1 MNGAYKILSLDGG
14 GSWALIQVKALQ
26 DLYGENIGG
35 HEVLRRF
42 DLVAATSGGS
52 IVAGMLAT
60 GVPLSKIVAFFKD
73 EAARKKIFVRL
84 CGIQILPKI
93 FHIGPKYST
102 PAKFEGLKNLLGEAG
117 SRVMEDLP
125 GYVSGR
131 TAKPDFLITSFGY
144 DRERVVYF
152 RSDLKSRTSSFPPK
166 GSPQKHYTLAE
177 AIHAS
182 STPPVNYFKEPA
194 EFNGNRYWDGGVSGN
209 NNPVLSAVVEAV
221 SNGHSPNSIRVLS
234 IGTGLVFLPTEGPAA
249 AAGLLMSRVKPS
261 LIADIQK
268 LATTILDDPPD
279 AASFI
284 SHVMLGQRLPK
295 DDKDFVRDT
304 SLVRMNPLVQPVLSN
319 GKWLVPWGSGAK
331 ELKQFTSLKTLGL
344 DAIENDEIRLI
355 DDFCDR
361 WTHGSVVNQSIRA
374 RSDLSCEIGHG
385 SYQDAKSHWQALD
398 T

>member
-26 DLYGENIGG
+26 DLYGENAGG
-35 HEVLRRF
+35 HDVLRRF

-60 GVPLSKIVAFFKD
+60 GVPLSKILAFFKD
-73 EAARKKIFVRL
+73 EAGRKKIFVRL
-84 CGIQILPKI
+84 RGIPIVPTI

-102 PAKFEGLKNLLGEAG
+102 PAKFEGLKSLLGEAG

-152 RSDLKSRTSSFPPK
+152 RSDLKSRASSFLPA
-166 GSPQKHYTLAE
+166 GSPQKHFTLAE

-194 EFNGNRYWDGGVSGN
+194 EFSGGRYWDGGVSGN
-209 NNPVLSAVVEAV
+209 NNPALSAVVEAV

-234 IGTGLVFLPTEGPAA
+234 IGTGLVFLPTEGPAEA
-249 AAGLLMSRVKPS
+249 AELLVTRVKPG
-261 LIADIQK
+261 LITDIQK

-284 SHVMLGQRLPK
+284 SHVMLGQRLPN
-295 DDKDFVRDT
+295 DAKDFVTDT
-304 SLVRMNPLVQPVLSN
+304 SLVRMNPLLQPVLNN
-319 GKWLVPWGSGAK
+319 GKWSVPWGSGAK
-331 ELKQFTSLKTLGL
+331 ELKEFTSLKTLGL

-355 DDFCDR
+355 EDFCDR
-361 WTHGSVVNQSIRA
+361 WTHGSVVNQPIRA

-385 SYQDAKSHWQALD
+385 LYRSAKSHWQTLD

>member
-1 MNGAYKILSLDGG
+1 M
-14 GSWALIQVKALQ
+14 
-26 DLYGENIGG
+26 
-35 HEVLRRF
+35 
-42 DLVAATSGGS
+42 
-52 IVAGMLAT
+52 
-60 GVPLSKIVAFFKD
+60 
-73 EAARKKIFVRL
+73 RL

-209 NNPVLSAVVEAV
+209 NNPVLSAVTKRD
-221 SNGHSPNSIRVLS
+221 NPNSTSKLTDFRS
-234 IGTGLVFLPTEGPAA
+234 A
-249 AAGLLMSRVKPS
+249 MDSKPS
-261 LIADIQK
+261 LR
-268 LATTILDDPPD
+268 
-279 AASFI
+279 
-284 SHVMLGQRLPK
+284 G
-295 DDKDFVRDT
+295 
-304 SLVRMNPLVQPVLSN
+304 LSN
-319 GKWLVPWGSGAK
+319 CSVTVSIARSITFIYRFSEIAPW
-331 ELKQFTSLKTLGL
+331 QRF
-344 DAIENDEIRLI
+344 
-355 DDFCDR
+355 
-361 WTHGSVVNQSIRA
+361 SIRK
-374 RSDLSCEIGHG
+374 RPTTSPRCC
-385 SYQDAKSHWQALD
+385 
-398 T
+398 